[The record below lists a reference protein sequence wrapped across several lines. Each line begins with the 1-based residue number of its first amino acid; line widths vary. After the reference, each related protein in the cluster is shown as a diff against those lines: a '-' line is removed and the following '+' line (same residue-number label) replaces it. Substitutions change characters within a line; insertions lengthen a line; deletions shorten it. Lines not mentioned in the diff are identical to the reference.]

1 MFKPAHK
8 RRWIEWGFTRFNR
21 MFLRHHFQNILVDA
35 PKNPSNKKTLFLINH
50 STWWDPLF
58 IFYLNDQIIR
68 SDGYGMMHE
77 EGIQRFPFFR
87 SIGAYS
93 VISED
98 RRHLMESLRYSLDL
112 LESYKT
118 VWIFPQG
125 AEQPLEKRPLE
136 FFSGIAYLTQ
146 KCPDIDVV
154 PISLYYALEHTK
166 KPNAYI
172 IIGDPL
178 QKEHYISLDRKAM
191 TEHFEQ
197 AAEKQLNVLREKVIN
212 EDYETFKNI

>member
-8 RRWIEWGFTRFNR
+8 RRWLQWGFTRFNR
-21 MFLRHHFQNILVDA
+21 VFLRYHFQNILVDA
-35 PKNPSNKKTLFLINH
+35 PENPSHKKTLFLINH

-58 IFYLNDQIIR
+58 IFYLNDRIIR

-77 EGIQRFPFFR
+77 DGIRRFPFFR

-93 VISED
+93 VNSEN
-98 RRHLMESLRYSLDL
+98 RRHLIESLRYSMDL
-112 LESYKT
+112 LQASKT

-136 FFSGIAYLTQ
+136 FFSGIAYLAQ

-154 PISLYYALEHTK
+154 PISLSYAFEHTK

-172 IIGDPL
+172 IIGEPL
-178 QKEHYISLDRKAM
+178 DKEHYMNLDRKSM
-191 TEHFEQ
+191 TKHFEKK
-197 AAEKQLNVLREKVIN
+197 AEKQLNILRERII
-212 EDYETFKNI
+212 YEEHHAFKKI